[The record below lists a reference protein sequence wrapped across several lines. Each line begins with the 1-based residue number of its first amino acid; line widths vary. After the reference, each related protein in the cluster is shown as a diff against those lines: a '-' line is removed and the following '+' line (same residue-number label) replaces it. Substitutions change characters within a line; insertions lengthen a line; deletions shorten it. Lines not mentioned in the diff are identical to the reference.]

1 MATGW
6 FLIISKFWICH
17 LLILKS
23 KLDRISVYAHA
34 HAIIT
39 EVAATTKPNYLFI
52 LGLLLCFFL
61 TFGQQL
67 FYGCGNISPG
77 SALRPCLLRLSSL
90 NLYINLYLRWRPGL
104 KLLPVQK
111 NPGMLPVGPAHQLCV
126 SLGMCQEALATSP
139 YSASLAKASG
149 MAHLCLIFLINFKL
163 ECVKFNMGN

>member
-1 MATGW
+1 MI
-6 FLIISKFWICH
+6 FDHIK
-17 LLILKS
+17 ILNLPFADLKI
-23 KLDRISVYAHA
+23 KIG
-34 HAIIT
+34 
-39 EVAATTKPNYLFI
+39 PNKCLCPCACNHYRSSCNNKAELFI
-52 LGLLLCFFL
+52 YFRSVAIFFL